1 VLSPSTLISRNFSF
15 FFTFSVI
22 IRYIKNF
29 LEVFVASRS
38 IVDEDV
44 VPVKGEVSLE
54 EVAEMLFLVFAAVK
68 DLEEKVDE
76 FIASGRGAA

>member
-1 VLSPSTLISRNFSF
+1 M
-15 FFTFSVI
+15 
-22 IRYIKNF
+22 
-29 LEVFVASRS
+29 ASRS